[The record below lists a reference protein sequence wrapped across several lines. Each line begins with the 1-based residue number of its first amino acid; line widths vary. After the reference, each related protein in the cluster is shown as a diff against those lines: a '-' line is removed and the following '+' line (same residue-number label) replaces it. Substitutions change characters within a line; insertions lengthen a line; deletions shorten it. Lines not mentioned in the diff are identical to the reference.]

1 MKRLKYAVTTAAFAL
16 LLSLEAL
23 ASTASISFSDPSVT
37 AGSDVNVTMK
47 VSSTDASLARADVTI
62 GYDASLL
69 EFVSGTDAEGGAG
82 TIRINGATNG
92 SGTGTLE
99 YNLKFHTL
107 SAGTA
112 TLTVQNYDIYD
123 SDEAAAQLDHQGS
136 STVTIAAE
144 ATASKDAQ
152 LSSLVVS
159 PGTLEPAFSADVN
172 SYTLTVGSDVDTLAI
187 TALAADSGASVEVS
201 GNDALAMGENT
212 VNVTVTAADGST
224 KSSYTLLVT
233 KQEGGPS
240 ADDASETVT
249 TNEGVKLSAKEKT
262 ITIMNPGSDVEIP
275 EGFAESTIDIDGH
288 QVKGW
293 VWKQDAEHSY
303 VIVYGMNEAGELA
316 FYRYDLTEKTL
327 QRYFEDPV
335 EQQIQEDASHYTELV
350 TSYDQLVKR
359 YNHMFILTCGLA
371 VVVLVLL
378 VAVIILNSR
387 RHKKDR
393 SDMVRRLN
401 KARDEKAGSTSED
414 ESDEDLEETIPL
426 HKLGDLPGHGSEEE
440 EDADPSEDLEET
452 RVLDPAAFVAGSD
465 AAADDIEPTIDI
477 RSLGALPTQTHEEE
491 DSLGQTRA
499 IPSSPK
505 KTKDS
510 SRGLDIEEL

>member
-1 MKRLKYAVTTAAFAL
+1 MKCFKYAVTTAAFAM
-16 LLSLEAL
+16 LLSLEAW

-47 VSSTDASLARADVTI
+47 VSSTDATLARADVTI
-62 GYDASLL
+62 GYDAGLL

-112 TLTVQNYDIYD
+112 TLSVQNYDIYD
-123 SDEAAAQLDHQGS
+123 SDEAAAELNHQGS

-144 ATASKDAQ
+144 AAASKNAQ

-159 PGTLEPAFSADVN
+159 PGTLDPAFSADVT
-172 SYTLTVGSDVDTLAI
+172 SYSLSVGTDVDTLAI

-201 GNDALAMGENT
+201 GNDALAMGDNT
-212 VNVTVTAADGST
+212 VTVTVTAADGST
-224 KSSYTLLVT
+224 KNAYVLNVT

-240 ADDASETVT
+240 AGDAANTVT

-262 ITIMNPGSDVEIP
+262 ITIMNPGSDVQIP

-303 VIVYGMNEAGELA
+303 VIVYGMNEAGELN

-335 EQQIQEDASHYTELV
+335 EQQVEEDAARYSELV
-350 TSYDQLVKR
+350 TSYDLLVQR
-359 YNHMFILTCGLA
+359 YNHMFILTCVLA
-371 VVVLVLL
+371 AAVLVLL

-387 RHKKDR
+387 RHKGDR
-393 SDMVRRLN
+393 SDTVRRMN
-401 KARDEKAGSTSED
+401 KAERKPADEPAGEED
-414 ESDEDLEETIPL
+414 SDLEETIPL
-426 HKLGDLPGHGSEEE
+426 HKLGELPKHRSEEDDTE
-440 EDADPSEDLEET
+440 ELEET
-452 RVLDPAAFVAGSD
+452 RVLRPSDYAAGP
-465 AAADDIEPTIDI
+465 ADDEHDMEETIDL
-477 RSLGALPTQTHEEE
+477 RSLGDLPAQSSEE
-491 DSLGQTRA
+491 DDLEHTRA
-499 IPSSPK
+499 FRLPPK
-505 KTKDS
+505 EKDS
-510 SRGLDIEEL
+510 TRGLDIEEL